1 MTQKRIVDAKQ
12 RRAEI
17 MVATLFL
24 VTAAASI
31 AGGLILEPIL
41 TAPNYLA
48 GISPNTA
55 AVAWSALLWSINNI
69 GIVFIAVFMYPL
81 LRKLDENA
89 AVGYLA
95 VRIIEGTLM
104 MGGVV
109 ATLMLIP
116 LSAEFI
122 NAGAPLSSWYV
133 TLGNSLVQVTG
144 VTTVGLVLLGLSGI
158 ILTWMLVR
166 HKMVPRV
173 ISVVGLVGY
182 ALTLFGGLAAWFGLI
197 DPASARG
204 HQSSTSPSRSSR
216 SSFCPSGCSSGASRC
231 RKRPKQKCRND
242 RFYITTT
249 AGIYGECNRLRW
261 PNLEPKGSV
270 RAPLSFFFR

>member
-31 AGGLILEPIL
+31 AAGFLLEPIL

-55 AVAWSALLWSINNI
+55 AVAWGALLWSINNI

-81 LRKLDENA
+81 LWKLDENA

-95 VRIIEGTLM
+95 VRIIEGALM
-104 MGGVV
+104 MVGVMV
-109 ATLMLIP
+109 TLMLIP

-144 VTTVGLVLLGLSGI
+144 LNKIGLPLLGLSGLI
-158 ILTWMLVR
+158 FTWMLVR

-182 ALTLFGGLAAWFGLI
+182 ALSLFGGLAVWFGLI
-197 DPASARG
+197 DP
-204 HQSSTSPSRSSR
+204 
-216 SSFCPSGCSSGASRC
+216 
-231 RKRPKQKCRND
+231 
-242 RFYITTT
+242 T
-249 AGIYGECNRLRW
+249 AALGTVINVPVAVFEIILLPFW
-261 PNLEPKGSV
+261 L
-270 RAPLSFFFR
+270 FFRGFKMPEATETEVSE

>member
-31 AGGLILEPIL
+31 AGGLILESIL

-104 MGGVV
+104 MVGVMV
-109 ATLMLIP
+109 ALMLIP

-144 VTTVGLVLLGLSGI
+144 LNKLGLPLLGLSGL

-173 ISVVGLVGY
+173 IAVVGLVGY
-182 ALTLFGGLAAWFGLI
+182 ALTLFGGLAIWFGLI
-197 DPASARG
+197 DPAAALA
-204 HQSSTSPSRSSR
+204 TV
-216 SSFCPSGCSSGASRC
+216 
-231 RKRPKQKCRND
+231 
-242 RFYITTT
+242 I
-249 AGIYGECNRLRW
+249 
-261 PNLEPKGSV
+261 NL
-270 RAPLSFFFR
+270 PLAVFEIILLPFWLFFRGFKMPEATETEVSE

>member
-31 AGGLILEPIL
+31 AAGFLLEPIL

-55 AVAWSALLWSINNI
+55 AVAWGALLWSINNI

-81 LRKLDENA
+81 LWKLDENA

-104 MGGVV
+104 MVGVMV
-109 ATLMLIP
+109 TLMLIP

-122 NAGAPLSSWYV
+122 NAGAPLSSWYL

-144 VTTVGLVLLGLSGI
+144 LNKIGLPLLGLSGLI
-158 ILTWMLVR
+158 FTWMLVR

-182 ALTLFGGLAAWFGLI
+182 ALSLFGGLAVWFGLI
-197 DPASARG
+197 DP
-204 HQSSTSPSRSSR
+204 
-216 SSFCPSGCSSGASRC
+216 
-231 RKRPKQKCRND
+231 
-242 RFYITTT
+242 T
-249 AGIYGECNRLRW
+249 AALGTVINVPVAVFEIILLPFW
-261 PNLEPKGSV
+261 L
-270 RAPLSFFFR
+270 FFRGFKMPEATETEVSE

>member
-17 MVATLFL
+17 VVATLFL

-31 AGGLILEPIL
+31 AAGFLLEPIL

-55 AVAWSALLWSINNI
+55 AVAWGALLWSINNI

-81 LRKLDENA
+81 LWKLDENA

-104 MGGVV
+104 MVGVMV
-109 ATLMLIP
+109 TLMLIP

-144 VTTVGLVLLGLSGI
+144 LNKIGLPLLGLSGLI
-158 ILTWMLVR
+158 FTWMLVR

-182 ALTLFGGLAAWFGLI
+182 ALSLFGGLAVWFGLI
-197 DPASARG
+197 DP
-204 HQSSTSPSRSSR
+204 
-216 SSFCPSGCSSGASRC
+216 
-231 RKRPKQKCRND
+231 
-242 RFYITTT
+242 T
-249 AGIYGECNRLRW
+249 AALGTVINVPVAVFEIILLPFW
-261 PNLEPKGSV
+261 L
-270 RAPLSFFFR
+270 FFRGFKMPEATETEVSE

>member
-31 AGGLILEPIL
+31 AAGFLLEPIL

-55 AVAWSALLWSINNI
+55 AVAWGALLWSINNI

-81 LRKLDENA
+81 LWKLDENA

-104 MGGVV
+104 MVGVMV
-109 ATLMLIP
+109 TLMLIP

-144 VTTVGLVLLGLSGI
+144 LNKIGLPLLGLSGLI
-158 ILTWMLVR
+158 FTWMLVR

-182 ALTLFGGLAAWFGLI
+182 ALSLFGGLAVWFGLI
-197 DPASARG
+197 DP
-204 HQSSTSPSRSSR
+204 
-216 SSFCPSGCSSGASRC
+216 
-231 RKRPKQKCRND
+231 
-242 RFYITTT
+242 T
-249 AGIYGECNRLRW
+249 AALGTVINVPVAVFEIILLPFW
-261 PNLEPKGSV
+261 L
-270 RAPLSFFFR
+270 FFRGFKMPEATETEVSE

>member
-31 AGGLILEPIL
+31 AAGFLLEPIL

-55 AVAWSALLWSINNI
+55 AVAWGALLWSINNI

-81 LRKLDENA
+81 LWKLDENA

-104 MGGVV
+104 MVGVMV
-109 ATLMLIP
+109 TLMLIP

-144 VTTVGLVLLGLSGI
+144 VNKIGLPLLGLSGI
-158 ILTWMLVR
+158 IFTWMLVR

-182 ALTLFGGLAAWFGLI
+182 ALSLFGGLAVWFGLI
-197 DPASARG
+197 DP
-204 HQSSTSPSRSSR
+204 
-216 SSFCPSGCSSGASRC
+216 
-231 RKRPKQKCRND
+231 
-242 RFYITTT
+242 T
-249 AGIYGECNRLRW
+249 AALGTVINVPVAVFEIILLPFW
-261 PNLEPKGSV
+261 L
-270 RAPLSFFFR
+270 FFRGFKMPEATETEVSE

>member
-31 AGGLILEPIL
+31 AGGLILESIL

-48 GISPNTA
+48 GISPNTG

-95 VRIIEGTLM
+95 VRIIEGTLV

-122 NAGAPLSSWYV
+122 NAGAPLSSWYL
-133 TLGNSLVQVTG
+133 TLGNSLVRVTG
-144 VTTVGLVLLGLSGI
+144 VTTVSLVLLGLSGI

-182 ALTLFGGLAAWFGLI
+182 TLTMFGGLAAWFGLI
-197 DPASARG
+197 DPASA
-204 HQSSTSPSRSSR
+204 
-216 SSFCPSGCSSGASRC
+216 GATIINV
-231 RKRPKQKCRND
+231 PVAV
-242 RFYITTT
+242 FEI
-249 AGIYGECNRLRW
+249 ILLPFW
-261 PNLEPKGSV
+261 L
-270 RAPLSFFFR
+270 FFRGFKMPEATETAVSE

>member
-24 VTAAASI
+24 ATAAASI

-55 AVAWSALLWSINNI
+55 AVAWSALFWSINNI

-95 VRIIEGTLM
+95 VRIIEGTLL

-109 ATLMLIP
+109 ATMMLIP
-116 LSAEFI
+116 
-122 NAGAPLSSWYV
+122 
-133 TLGNSLVQVTG
+133 
-144 VTTVGLVLLGLSGI
+144 
-158 ILTWMLVR
+158 
-166 HKMVPRV
+166 
-173 ISVVGLVGY
+173 
-182 ALTLFGGLAAWFGLI
+182 
-197 DPASARG
+197 
-204 HQSSTSPSRSSR
+204 
-216 SSFCPSGCSSGASRC
+216 
-231 RKRPKQKCRND
+231 
-242 RFYITTT
+242 
-249 AGIYGECNRLRW
+249 
-261 PNLEPKGSV
+261 
-270 RAPLSFFFR
+270 